1 MLGNVRIGTKLL
13 VIGAIILVLPLA
25 VVATFS
31 ITSARDALGRTTDAK
46 LTAQAEDLA
55 QLIDSVYAEETKV
68 ASAIGTNPIIVASM
82 IAVADR
88 DKEAPSAVKTMNA
101 LLAPFAVSPALKT
114 DYETVNLIGLDGIV
128 VACSDISAV
137 GRSLATREYVKMA
150 LAGTA
155 NVGAP
160 VISSVSK
167 KPITHA
173 IVPVLSGTR
182 VVGAASLSFN
192 LDFLDRVIDR
202 QKSGSGAYAFVI
214 DSTGLIIAH
223 PDKTQVLSTNLAK
236 VPGMAALGAAM
247 AGGATG
253 VRGFTEKG
261 APWTAAF
268 APTKSTDW
276 RVAFVIPNSEYLA
289 VILGTQRV
297 VIGISVIALVVALL
311 VYILLSRSITRPLS
325 RGVSFARSIAE
336 GDLRASLELQR
347 RDEVGML
354 AEALNGMS
362 GRLSSMVATI
372 QDSAEQVAAS
382 TEQMTVSARS
392 LAEGSQSQAS
402 SLEETAAS
410 VEQLSASVIH
420 VSEHARAQ
428 FDAVRHGSA
437 TMEDVEKSIVAVSR
451 SLGEI
456 AALAG
461 NAVEKSAEGARA
473 VGQVVEGIMLIAES
487 SEKIG
492 GIVNVIAEIADQTNL
507 LALNASIEA
516 ARAGEHGRG
525 FAVVAQ
531 EVSKLADRSTTS
543 TKEIEGLIKESVK
556 NVTRGVEIAHGSQGA
571 MEQIRESSQKVQ
583 GMIED
588 LTRMMERQVAA
599 TGELSKTLENISSM
613 SQTITAATEEQSG
626 NAKQVSLAV
635 ENINE
640 ITQAAAASAEQMSA
654 STGEIAEMAQTL
666 RRMIGQFKVAGIE
679 GAGFPAVTPPA
690 SASEQLDVQA

>member
-13 VIGAIILVLPLA
+13 VIGAIILILPLA
-25 VVATFS
+25 IVATFS
-31 ITSARDALGRTTDAK
+31 ITSARGALGRTTDAR

-55 QLIDSVYAEETKV
+55 QLIDSVYAEESKV
-68 ASAIGTNPIIVASM
+68 ASTIATNPVIVACMTS
-82 IAVADR
+82 VADR
-88 DKEAPSAVKTMNA
+88 DDGATAAVKTMNA
-101 LLAPFAVSPALKT
+101 LLAPFSTSSALNT
-114 DYETVNLIGLDGIV
+114 DYETVNLIGLDGKV
-128 VACSDISAV
+128 VACSDTSAV
-137 GRSLATREYVKMA
+137 GRSLAMRDYVKRA
-150 LAGTA
+150 LAGTP

-173 IVPVLSGTR
+173 IVPVVSGTR

-192 LDFLDRVIDR
+192 LDFLDRVIDKTR
-202 QKSGSGAYAFVI
+202 SGSGAYAFVI
-214 DSTGLIIAH
+214 DGTGLIVAY
-223 PDKTQVLSTNLAK
+223 PDTTKVLTANLTK
-236 VPGMAALGAAM
+236 IPGMTTLGTAM
-247 AGGATG
+247 IGGATG
-253 VRGFTEKG
+253 VRSFAQNG

-268 APTKSTDW
+268 APAKSTDW
-276 RVAFVIPNSEYLA
+276 RVAFVIPDSEYL
-289 VILGTQRV
+289 ILIRGTQRV
-297 VIGISVIALVVALL
+297 VVGISLIALVVALL
-311 VYILLSRSITRPLS
+311 IYVLLSRSITRPLT

-336 GDLRASLELQR
+336 GDLRASFALRR

-362 GRLSSMVATI
+362 GRLSAMVSTI

-392 LAEGSQSQAS
+392 LAEGSQTQAS
-402 SLEETAAS
+402 SLEETAAG
-410 VEQLSASVIH
+410 VEELSASVVH

-428 FDAVRHGSA
+428 LDAVHHGTA
-437 TMEDVEKSIVAVSR
+437 TMEDVEKSISAVSQ

-531 EVSKLADRSTTS
+531 EVSKLADRSTIS

-583 GMIED
+583 GMIAD
-588 LTRMMERQVAA
+588 LTRMMERQVAS
-599 TGELSKTLENISSM
+599 TGELARTLTSISAM
-613 SQTITAATEEQSG
+613 SQTITEATEEQSG
-626 NAKQVSLAV
+626 NARQVSLAV
-635 ENINE
+635 ENVNE

-654 STGEIAEMAQTL
+654 STGQIAAMAQTL
-666 RRMIGQFKVAGIE
+666 RKMIGQFKVAD
-679 GAGFPAVTPPA
+679 AAFVAAVPPA
-690 SASEQLDVQA
+690 PPV